1 MRRRLERRF
10 WIGVALVAVLAG
22 ATAAAVM
29 AAQPASKHARHH
41 SPHSRHAHSRHSDRT
56 SVLAV
61 AAGYLGTT
69 PAEVRGELQSGKSL
83 AEVANATSGKSAQG
97 LIQTLEAAAKK
108 KLHAAATR
116 LSARIVAKV
125 DGHPGDGPAVHAATS
140 YLGLT
145 VTQLRAD
152 VRSGK
157 TLAQV
162 ASSTSGK
169 SEAGLIEAIVAARKT
184 ALATEAKAGRIP
196 QARAATTESRL
207 VSRVTARVRGS
218 HRVLHHSH
226 RGRAHKQ

>member
-10 WIGVALVAVLAG
+10 WIGVAQIAVVAG

-29 AAQPASKHARHH
+29 AAQPAATHARRH
-41 SPHSRHAHSRHSDRT
+41 SSHSRHSDRT
-56 SVLAV
+56 DLLAV
-61 AAGYLGTT
+61 AASYLGAT
-69 PAEVRGELQSGKSL
+69 PEVLRSELQSGKSL
-83 AEVANATSGKSAQG
+83 AEIADATSGRSAQG

-125 DGHPGDGPAVHAATS
+125 DGHPGDDPAVHAATS

-162 ASSTSGK
+162 AGSTSGK
-169 SEAGLIEAIVAARKT
+169 TEAGLIDAIVAARKT
-184 ALATEAKAGRIP
+184 ALATEAKAGHIS
-196 QARAATTESRL
+196 QARAATAESRL

>member
-61 AAGYLGTT
+61 AAGYLGAT

-83 AEVANATSGKSAQG
+83 AEIADATSGRSAQG

-108 KLHAAATR
+108 KLHAAAAR

-125 DGHPGDGPAVHAATS
+125 DGHPGDDPAVHAATS

-162 ASSTSGK
+162 AGSTSGK
-169 SEAGLIEAIVAARKT
+169 SEAGLIDAIVAARKT
-184 ALATEAKAGRIP
+184 ALATEAKAGRIS

-218 HRVLHHSH
+218 HRVLRHSH
-226 RGRAHKQ
+226 RGRAHKH

>member
-29 AAQPASKHARHH
+29 AAQPAAKHGRHH
-41 SPHSRHAHSRHSDRT
+41 SSRSRHSDKT
-56 SVLAV
+56 DLLAV

-69 PAEVRGELQSGKSL
+69 PAEVRSELQSGKSL
-83 AEVANATSGKSAQG
+83 AEVADATSGKSAQG
-97 LIQTLEAAAKK
+97 LIQALEAAAKE
-108 KLHAAATR
+108 KLHAAAAT

-125 DGHPGDGPAVHAATS
+125 DKHPDSEGGPAVRAATS

-162 ASSTSGK
+162 ANSTSGK
-169 SEAGLIEAIVAARKT
+169 SEAGLIEAIVAARK
-184 ALATEAKAGRIP
+184 AVLAAEAKAGSIS
-196 QARAATTESRL
+196 QARASTAESRL
-207 VSRVTARVRGS
+207 QSRVKARVQDS
-218 HRVLHHSH
+218 HRVLRHSV
-226 RGRAHKQ
+226 RARAHKQ

>member
-10 WIGVALVAVLAG
+10 WIGVALIAVVAG

-29 AAQPASKHARHH
+29 AAQPAATHARRH
-41 SPHSRHAHSRHSDRT
+41 SSHSRRSDRT
-56 SVLAV
+56 DLLAV
-61 AAGYLGTT
+61 AAGYLDTT
-69 PAEVRGELQSGKSL
+69 SAVLRSDLQSGKSL
-83 AEVANATSGKSAQG
+83 AEIADATSGRSAQG

-125 DGHPGDGPAVHAATS
+125 DGHPGDDPAVHAATS

-162 ASSTSGK
+162 AGSTSGK
-169 SEAGLIEAIVAARKT
+169 TEAGLIDAIVAARKT
-184 ALATEAKAGRIP
+184 ALATEAKAGSIS
-196 QARAATTESRL
+196 QARAATAESRL

-218 HRVLHHSH
+218 HRVLPHSH
-226 RGRAHKQ
+226 RGRAHEH

>member
-10 WIGVALVAVLAG
+10 WIGVALIAVVAG

-29 AAQPASKHARHH
+29 AAQPAATHARRH
-41 SPHSRHAHSRHSDRT
+41 SSHSRHSDRT
-56 SVLAV
+56 DLLAV

-69 PAEVRGELQSGKSL
+69 PTVLRSELQSGKSL
-83 AEVANATSGKSAQG
+83 AQIADATSGRSAQG

-108 KLHAAATR
+108 KLHAAAAR

-125 DGHPGDGPAVHAATS
+125 DGHPGDDPAVRAATS

-145 VTQLRAD
+145 VAQLRAD

-162 ASSTSGK
+162 AGSTSGK
-169 SEAGLIEAIVAARKT
+169 SEAGLIQAIVAARKA
-184 ALATEAKAGRIP
+184 ALATEAKAGRIS

-218 HRVLHHSH
+218 HRTPHHSR